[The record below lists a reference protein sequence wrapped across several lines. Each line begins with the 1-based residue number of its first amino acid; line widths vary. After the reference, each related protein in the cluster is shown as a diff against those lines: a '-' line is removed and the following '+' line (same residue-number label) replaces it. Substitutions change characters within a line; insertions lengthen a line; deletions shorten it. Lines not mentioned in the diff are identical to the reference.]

1 MLPQWWIKRSAIGTH
16 QRRDYG
22 WRLGM
27 VIQLLGLFGFC
38 FSVFFTSGS
47 SVAAGLLM
55 SLAVLS
61 VGRAFTSVFSKDIQ
75 AEYVAKRVRGRFTG
89 LVSTVSGGLSIGFA
103 LLLITG
109 LFMENRSMV
118 AWSFV
123 FLCGVVACTLL
134 LSFPLTCKREVEQQ
148 QPTSLLAQ
156 FQENPLLTHMV
167 LSRCLLLH
175 AMLAIPFIGSSL
187 GAEQGIN
194 IGWLILV
201 SGIAS
206 LTASYI
212 WGVFS
217 DREVIKTLALSASL
231 CLVVLWILAVFL
243 QSLSQSML
251 LGGFYLLLVGYDGV
265 RIGRKTL
272 LLNATTD
279 DNRLA
284 FVGVGNTFVG
294 VFLLVSGGVLSVLYT
309 YLGTQIMWF
318 MLLCLMFGIVHLFK
332 LNKVLQG
339 AVSA

>member
-27 VIQLLGLFGFC
+27 VIQLLGLLGFC

-47 SVAAGLLM
+47 FVAAGLLM

-61 VGRAFTSVFSKDIQ
+61 AGRAFTSVFSKDIQ

-89 LVSTVSGGLSIGFA
+89 LVSTVSGGLSIGLA

-134 LSFPLTCKREVEQQ
+134 LSFPLTCKREIEQQ

-231 CLVVLWILAVFL
+231 CLVVLWIFAVFL

-284 FVGVGNTFVG
+284 FVGAGNTFVG

-309 YLGTQIMWF
+309 YLGTQIMWY

-332 LNKVLQG
+332 LNKALQG